1 MNVYTGK
8 ILGALLGFLALG
20 VIGGLVG
27 FFVGHLFD
35 SGLVRAIRMT
45 GPDGLHALQQ
55 EFFDTT
61 FVMLG
66 YVAKA
71 DGRVSESE
79 VAQAEAMFA
88 QWRLTP
94 SQRASAIKRFKR
106 GSEPEFDPSEEL
118 ARFRRTASL
127 RPQTSQ
133 TLMLFLVGMALAD
146 GRLDTAERETLSRVA
161 RMLGMS
167 DAALQRIISMVAA
180 QANFGN
186 QRQQRQQYQ
195 PQRSQLS
202 DAYEALGISAD
213 ADDRALKKAYR
224 RLMSE
229 NHPDKLSARGVPE
242 EMVALATQRSQ
253 NITAAYD
260 VIKASRGLK

>member
-8 ILGALLGFLALG
+8 ILGTLLGFLALG

-88 QWRLTP
+88 QLRLTP

-195 PQRSQLS
+195 PQRGQLS

-253 NITAAYD
+253 NITSAYD

>member
-1 MNVYTGK
+1 
-8 ILGALLGFLALG
+8 
-20 VIGGLVG
+20 
-27 FFVGHLFD
+27 
-35 SGLVRAIRMT
+35 
-45 GPDGLHALQQ
+45 
-55 EFFDTT
+55 
-61 FVMLG
+61 
-66 YVAKA
+66 
-71 DGRVSESE
+71 
-79 VAQAEAMFA
+79 
-88 QWRLTP
+88 
-94 SQRASAIKRFKR
+94 
-106 GSEPEFDPSEEL
+106 
-118 ARFRRTASL
+118 
-127 RPQTSQ
+127 
-133 TLMLFLVGMALAD
+133 
-146 GRLDTAERETLSRVA
+146 
-161 RMLGMS
+161 MS

-180 QANFGN
+180 QANFGS
-186 QRQQRQQYQ
+186 QRRRQQYQ